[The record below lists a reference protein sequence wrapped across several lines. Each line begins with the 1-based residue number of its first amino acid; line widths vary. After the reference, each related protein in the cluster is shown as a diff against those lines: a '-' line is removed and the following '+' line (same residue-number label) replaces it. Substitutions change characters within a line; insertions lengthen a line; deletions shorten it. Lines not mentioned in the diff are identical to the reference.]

1 MGGIAGV
8 RTNKCKV
15 SVTVGKHKLEAR
27 ARRCKLGARGGK
39 YKLGARAGKYK
50 LGARVEARKN
60 KHPCFALQR
69 PNQKRVWLRYL
80 FELE

>member
-27 ARRCKLGARGGK
+27 ARRCKSGARGGK
-39 YKLGARAGKYK
+39 YKLGV
-50 LGARVEARKN
+50 RVEARKN